1 MAVEHE
7 LFREVLGADSQR
19 LREAAS
25 QNRAVAKRD
34 GGGRFAERSH
44 CSLVVG
50 ADVRARIRKNDPN
63 RVQRRL
69 FPVCTEEWLGAHP

>member
-19 LREAAS
+19 LREVAS

-44 CSLVVG
+44 CSSLS
-50 ADVRARIRKNDPN
+50 ARTCAPTFGK
-63 RVQRRL
+63 
-69 FPVCTEEWLGAHP
+69 EE